1 MTEPLTITTIRRDDN
16 QLDMTIMLG
25 PERTEQA
32 LQRAARIVSKRARI
46 PGYRPGKAPYATV
59 LRMFGRDAVLGEV
72 LDELGQEVF
81 EEALEQEKLEPYAQ
95 AELEDVEMDP
105 VAFKLVVP
113 LPPTVELGDYRTLR
127 VETPEAAVTE
137 TDVDAF
143 VAQQL
148 NQRATWQ
155 AVERPAEIGDR
166 VVVDIVG
173 TVGED
178 KIMENTDWEITL
190 REESGWLPGF
200 DEAFVDLSAG
210 DQKSFTL
217 TYPEESASRYKGQTA
232 TFEAIVKEVRAKVQ
246 PELTDE
252 MVAEWGEY
260 TDIADFRA
268 KKLAE
273 LKEAGERR
281 AESELVDVAVNAL
294 VEQATFGYPPVAIER
309 EVNDILLDLQRRV
322 TGAGYSLED
331 FLRLQGTSIE
341 KYRAQVRPAAENRLK
356 AQLAMNKLAEA
367 EKIEVSTEENQA
379 ELQRLLDTTENEEQA
394 EAMREVFGSEQGLHL
409 LYHDVMNR
417 KTIERLREIV
427 TGVAP
432 AAPEAVKTEETAVEA
447 PAETP
452 VAEEASA
459 EAASEST
466 DAA

>member
-1 MTEPLTITTIRRDDN
+1 MTEPLTITTVRRDDN

-32 LQRAARIVSKRARI
+32 LQRAARLVSKRARI

-59 LRMFGRDAVLGEV
+59 LRMFGREAVLGEV

-113 LPPTVELGDYRTLR
+113 LPPTVELGDYHALR
-127 VETPEAAVTE
+127 VEIPEATVTE
-137 TDVDAF
+137 ADVDAF
-143 VAQQL
+143 VDQQL
-148 NQRATWQ
+148 DQRAAWQ

-173 TVGED
+173 TVGEAR
-178 KIMENTDWEITL
+178 IMENTDWEITL

-200 DEAFVDLSAG
+200 DEAFVGLSAG

-260 TDIADFRA
+260 TDVADFRA

-273 LKEAGERR
+273 LEEAGKRR
-281 AESELVDVAVNAL
+281 AESELIDAAVNAL
-294 VEQATFGYPPVAIER
+294 VEQATFAYPPVAIDR

-331 FLRLQGTSIE
+331 FLRLQGTSVE

-356 AQLAMNKLAEA
+356 AQLAMNKLAED
-367 EKIEVSTEENQA
+367 EKIEVSHGGEPGGA
-379 ELQRLLDTTENEEQA
+379 RAAD
-394 EAMREVFGSEQGLHL
+394 RGYG
-409 LYHDVMNR
+409 
-417 KTIERLREIV
+417 ERRA
-427 TGVAP
+427 G
-432 AAPEAVKTEETAVEA
+432 
-447 PAETP
+447 
-452 VAEEASA
+452 ASHA
-459 EAASEST
+459 
-466 DAA
+466 